1 VSPVRIV
8 VDSLADI
15 PPALVEELHITVI
28 PAIVRFGDEEFEDGV
43 SLTSA
48 EFYTRLQSSPSLPQT
63 AVPPL
68 GVFEAMYRRLA
79 SETSQIISIHVPA
92 GLSGMVNAATIAARS
107 LPDVWIEVVDSTNMS
122 MAQGWLAVL
131 AARAAREGQSMEEI
145 VALVRATIPKVR
157 LLAVVDTLEY
167 AVRGGRLGKG
177 KALVGTLLRVK
188 PLVQVLNGEVLP
200 LENIRTRTR
209 ALARLVELTAGLGP
223 LSEVCVAHAHA
234 PELAGDLREMLAP
247 ICPIDRIPIAEA
259 GPVLGAHTGPGAV
272 GVACV
277 LR

>member
-15 PPALVEELHITVI
+15 PPALVDELHITVI

-157 LLAVVDTLEY
+157 L
-167 AVRGGRLGKG
+167 
-177 KALVGTLLRVK
+177 
-188 PLVQVLNGEVLP
+188 
-200 LENIRTRTR
+200 
-209 ALARLVELTAGLGP
+209 
-223 LSEVCVAHAHA
+223 
-234 PELAGDLREMLAP
+234 
-247 ICPIDRIPIAEA
+247 
-259 GPVLGAHTGPGAV
+259 
-272 GVACV
+272 
-277 LR
+277 